1 VAEGLSTIDE
11 SALDRVP
18 DRELFDGAM
27 RGMVGVL
34 DRRGD
39 PHSKYLNREDAE
51 PMRTEI
57 RQQFGG
63 IGVRIGFEGEPPKL
77 TIVEPPM
84 LGSPASLKKLRVGD
98 RILSIDGHTTAAMK
112 MIDVLQLMR
121 GKPGES
127 VRLTVLSDSDTDPR
141 TVDVV
146 REVINIESVV
156 GDRRSEDGGWHF
168 RLEGDPRI
176 AHIRVVS
183 FGERT
188 AEELKRVLEHAV
200 AQGVQGVVLD
210 LRDNPGGSL
219 DASVAV
225 CGHFL
230 PAGKMV
236 VQTRGRD
243 GQVLHHYETVE
254 EGEFLDLPLVVMVND
269 QSASAAEIVAAC
281 LQDHGRAVVAGQ
293 RSHGK
298 GTVQQMIPL
307 ETGESLLKLT
317 WASFWRPSDAKIHRA
332 VGEAE
337 SATWGVMPDAGL
349 ERPLTNA
356 EREAYVTYREN
367 RDKFQP
373 VALGADSENNEESAP
388 ADFADVQLELAT
400 KHLRAQLGAAQ

>member
-1 VAEGLSTIDE
+1 
-11 SALDRVP
+11 
-18 DRELFDGAM
+18 
-27 RGMVGVL
+27 
-34 DRRGD
+34 
-39 PHSKYLNREDAE
+39 
-51 PMRTEI
+51 
-57 RQQFGG
+57 
-63 IGVRIGFEGEPPKL
+63 
-77 TIVEPPM
+77 M